1 MSSGDAPAGW
11 HLLRKVNQMEII
23 ALLIRHMLTLC
34 AGLLIEKGLINPTQA
49 DAGVGAV
56 LALVAITWSIVQKI
70 QQKKK
75 HGNDQ
80 ATVGT
85 RSGKS

>member
-1 MSSGDAPAGW
+1 
-11 HLLRKVNQMEII
+11 MEII
-23 ALLIRHMLTLC
+23 ALLIRHMLTMY
-34 AGLLIEKGLINPTQA
+34 AGTLIEKGVVDPTQA

-56 LALVAITWSIVQKI
+56 LALFAIAWSIVQKI

-75 HGNDQ
+75 NGNDQ

>member
-1 MSSGDAPAGW
+1 
-11 HLLRKVNQMEII
+11 MEII
-23 ALLIRHMLTLC
+23 ALLIRHLLTMY
-34 AGLLIEKGLINPTQA
+34 GGTLIEKGLLDQSQA
-49 DAGVGAV
+49 DTGVGAV
-56 LALVAITWSIVQKI
+56 LALVAIIWSIVQKT

>member
-1 MSSGDAPAGW
+1 
-11 HLLRKVNQMEII
+11 MEII
-23 ALLIRHMLTLC
+23 ALLIRHLLTMY
-34 AGLLIEKGLINPTQA
+34 GGTLIEKGLVDPSQA

-56 LALVAITWSIVQKI
+56 LALFAITWSIVQKI

-75 HGNDQ
+75 NGNDQ

-85 RSGKS
+85 RSRKS

>member
-1 MSSGDAPAGW
+1 
-11 HLLRKVNQMEII
+11 MEII
-23 ALLIRHMLTLC
+23 ALLIRHGLTLY
-34 AGLLIEKGLINPTQA
+34 AGKLIEQGLIDPTQA

-56 LALVAITWSIVQKI
+56 LALFAITWSIVQKI

-75 HGNDQ
+75 NGNDQ